1 MDKILST
8 RLDESIVHRITNLAR
23 KLNKSKKYV
32 IETAVRMYAEK
43 VEDELETDVFKQTFA
58 SWKRE
63 ESAEQILT
71 RARKEFNKSMQRHT
85 R

>member
-8 RLDESIVHRITNLAR
+8 RLDESVVHRITSLAR
-23 KLNKSKKYV
+23 KLNTSKKHV
-32 IETAVRMYAEK
+32 IESAIRMFAAK
-43 VEDELETDVFKQTFA
+43 VEDEFETDVFKQTFA

-63 ESAEQILT
+63 ESAEQIISK
-71 RARKEFNKSMQRHT
+71 ARKEFNRSMQRHT